1 MKNKIKNRLNN
12 RLFFK
17 KKKNIFNM
25 ENKLFYK
32 KRKNIMSN
40 FKIKKTL
47 KIKIFKIKTD
57 NK

>member
-12 RLFFK
+12 RLLFK

-25 ENKLFYK
+25 ENKLIYK

-47 KIKIFKIKTD
+47 KIKIF
-57 NK
+57 